1 MRYINEIDEL
11 INSDHGFEQIQRN
24 YETLSW
30 LLTTAEAAVTP
41 PANIA
46 NLLALINKELD
57 DCIKRLKRT
66 VQEAATHENK
76 VQNSK
81 G

>member
-11 INSDHGFEQIQRN
+11 INSHHGLEQIQRN

-30 LLTTAEAAVTP
+30 LLTTAETTVTP

-46 NLLALINKELD
+46 NLLALINRELD
-57 DCIKRLKRT
+57 DCIKRLKRAVQDAT
-66 VQEAATHENK
+66 VHENK
-76 VQNSK
+76 SQSK

>member
-11 INSDHGFEQIQRN
+11 INSHHGLEQIQRN
-24 YETLSW
+24 YEALTW
-30 LLTTAEAAVTP
+30 LLTTAESPVTP

-46 NLLALINKELD
+46 NLLALINNEFD

-66 VQEAATHENK
+66 VQEAAIHENK
-76 VQNSK
+76 
-81 G
+81 